1 MSSSVLAF
9 VTTLHLALASLRN
22 HRSATA
28 GPLSSMA
35 AVSLLL
41 AALPWLF
48 PSAIGLAFGIAAHL
62 AWFVVCERLVPVR
75 PAERKSVQAPPAPRP
90 SAASGPSPARP
101 QGFVQVPVL
110 AVFDETPDIKTI
122 RMARPDGFEF
132 RAGQF
137 IAVRVRVDG
146 KDCSRCYSVSSA
158 PEVRGY
164 LEISVKRH
172 GLVSNALHVM
182 ARPGAL
188 LSVRSPNGAFT
199 YPSGDDRPIVL
210 VAGGVGITP
219 LISMLRHAVH
229 AEPAR
234 GVTLLYSARTE
245 ADFAFKDEIA
255 ALVRRHPQ
263 ARAHFASSRA
273 SVRMSTGANRRRAH
287 SRDRARHR
295 AFDLPGLRTPS
306 DERSDEETAADA
318 RCAGWANSP
327 RGVRSGCGG
336 IGGARETRDR
346 AHDCAFPGRRL
357 RRDVRA
363 IRKDDAD
370 CTGADAARGRGCC
383 RHRARVALPRG
394 HLRHVPHARDHR

>member
-1 MSSSVLAF
+1 M
-9 VTTLHLALASLRN
+9 
-22 HRSATA
+22 
-28 GPLSSMA
+28 
-35 AVSLLL
+35 
-41 AALPWLF
+41 
-48 PSAIGLAFGIAAHL
+48 
-62 AWFVVCERLVPVR
+62 VR
-75 PAERKSVQAPPAPRP
+75 GVRAPRP
-90 SAASGPSPARP
+90 APARGAQNCASATGSRPTVASGPSPARP

-122 RMARPDGFEF
+122 RVARPDGFEF
-132 RAGQF
+132 SAGQF

-158 PEVRGY
+158 PHVHGY

-234 GVTLLYSARTE
+234 AVTLLYSARTE

-263 ARAHFASSRA
+263 ARAYLASSRA
-273 SVRMSTGANRRRAH
+273 SSPDIYPGRIDATLIRATVPDIAH
-287 SRDRARHR
+287 SICLVCGPLQMIDLMKGLLPTLGVPAAQIRHEVFEAAVAASAARDKPEATNGPC
-295 AFDLPGLRTPS
+295 APG
-306 DERSDEETAADA
+306 A
-318 RCAGWANSP
+318 CQ
-327 RGVRSGCGG
+327 
-336 IGGARETRDR
+336 
-346 AHDCAFPGRRL
+346 L

-363 IRKDDAD
+363 NRKDDAD
-370 CTGADAARGRGCC
+370 CTGTDAARCRGCR

-394 HLRHVPHARDHR
+394 HLRNLPHARDPG